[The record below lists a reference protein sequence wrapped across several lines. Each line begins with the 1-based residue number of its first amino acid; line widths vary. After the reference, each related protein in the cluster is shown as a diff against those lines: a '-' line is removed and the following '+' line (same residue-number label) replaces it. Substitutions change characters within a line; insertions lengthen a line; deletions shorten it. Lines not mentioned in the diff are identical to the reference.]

1 MYPESRAITE
11 ARAALRGN
19 IKRLAALRRDG
30 LRVPY
35 REVWPERQL
44 LFSLVHGMVCATS
57 GYSPMG
63 DMQLQWANWFLDW
76 CERPKEAGSFLHEE
90 AALMLILEVAFE
102 QKGRDL
108 ACGQ

>member
-1 MYPESRAITE
+1 MSESQGLRE
-11 ARAALRGN
+11 ARASLRGN
-19 IKRLAALRRDG
+19 IKRLAQLRADG

-76 CERPKEAGSFLHEE
+76 CENPKECSAFLHED
-90 AALMLILEVAFE
+90 AALMLILEVAF
-102 QKGRDL
+102 QTRGRDL
-108 ACGQ
+108 AVGS

>member
-1 MYPESRAITE
+1 MSESNGLRE

-19 IKRLAALRRDG
+19 IKRLAQLRSDG

-44 LFSLVHGMVCATS
+44 LFSLVHSMVCATS

-63 DMQLQWANWFLDW
+63 DMQLQWANWFLDL
-76 CERPKEAGSFLHEE
+76 CDSGDVPAFLHEE
-90 AALMLILEVAFE
+90 AALMLILERAFE
-102 QKGRDL
+102 QSRRDM
-108 ACGQ
+108 AVGS